1 MKRKIILLI
10 FICFN
15 VFALK
20 AQNDSVKTAVFDDS
34 FHCGPPDYIVM
45 INGKLPLSV
54 KTYISFDPAVYQ
66 DTIIYHFNYNFKS
79 YSYGSVWW
87 SDKCPDLCS
96 IIPDSAKVYLE
107 FQYREA
113 IGWNRWKDHS
123 YRDTLSWGVFYG
135 VEFVNINDIN
145 KKSYYTNYILQPPC
159 HQLVRYDGNP
169 YAKSR
174 RAFRRFYKKITRGWF
189 PYAYSVPNK
198 TKGKSRPLYF

>member
-1 MKRKIILLI
+1 MKRKIILLL

-20 AQNDSVKTAVFDDS
+20 AQNDSVKTVVFDDGLK
-34 FHCGPPDYIVM
+34 CGPPDYIIM

-54 KTYISFDPAVYQ
+54 RTLISFDPDVYK
-66 DTIIYHFNYNFKS
+66 DTIRYQFNYNSKR
-79 YSYGSVWW
+79 YSYGSVWR
-87 SDKCPDLCS
+87 SDKFPNLCS
-96 IIPDSAKVYLE
+96 IIPDSANVYLE
-107 FQYREA
+107 FQYQEA
-113 IGWNRWKDHS
+113 IGWNQWKEHS
-123 YRDTLSWGVFYG
+123 YRDTLSWHTFYG

-145 KKSYYTNYILQPPC
+145 KKSYYINYILQPPW

>member
-20 AQNDSVKTAVFDDS
+20 AQNDSVKTVVFDDS
-34 FHCGPPDYIVM
+34 FQCGPPDYIIM

-54 KTYISFDPAVYQ
+54 KTYISFDPAVYK
-66 DTIIYHFNYNFKS
+66 DTITYDFYYNFKR

-123 YRDTLSWGVFYG
+123 YRDTLSWGGFYG

-145 KKSYYTNYILQPPC
+145 KKDYYINYILQPPWKR
-159 HQLVRYDGNP
+159 LSRYDGNK
-169 YAKSR
+169 YGKSR
-174 RAFRRFYKKITRGWF
+174 RAYRRFYKKITRGWF
-189 PYAYSVPNK
+189 P
-198 TKGKSRPLYF
+198 SRYTDEGRPIYF